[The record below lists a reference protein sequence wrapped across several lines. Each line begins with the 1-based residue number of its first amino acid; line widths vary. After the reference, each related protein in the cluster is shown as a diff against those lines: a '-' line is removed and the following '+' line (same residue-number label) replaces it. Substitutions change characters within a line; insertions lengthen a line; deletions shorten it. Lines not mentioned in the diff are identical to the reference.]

1 MDESDYEPPPPPLS
15 NGFFAWFSPVI
26 HLKEEQM
33 IQNIGMSLKTIKLM
47 SRIGCI
53 HLPSILANG

>member
-1 MDESDYEPPPPPLS
+1 MYAPKIKYQMAKPENPLDDPDYEPPPPSIS

-33 IQNIGMSLKTIKLM
+33 I
-47 SRIGCI
+47 
-53 HLPSILANG
+53 ANLGES

>member
-1 MDESDYEPPPPPLS
+1 MDDSDYDPPPPPLS

-33 IQNIGMSLKTIKLM
+33 IQNIGTYST
-47 SRIGCI
+47 
-53 HLPSILANG
+53 LAIEKELIR